1 MLYTFSQSQYDLAE
15 MTKIWQNLTEQDVV
29 LFWQNG
35 VNFLAKNL
43 IHFRP
48 SLCQVCVLKN
58 DVEARGLNPYF
69 DKNMEIQQLSM
80 DDFVVL
86 TEKYYPQLAF

>member
-35 VNFLAKNL
+35 VNFLVKNL
-43 IHFRP
+43 THFRP
-48 SLCQVCVLKN
+48 NLCQVCVLKN
-58 DVEARGLNPYF
+58 DVEARGFMPYF
-69 DKNMEIQQLSM
+69 LKDKAIRIVTM
-80 DDFVVL
+80 DECVTL
-86 TEKYYPQLAF
+86 TEHYHPQLAF